1 MADNLSKIKFFL
13 GTPSEVERECNNWI
27 LAGGFCY
34 SSVNMA
40 GTADKVILSVVYLMQ
55 ENYMYF

>member
-1 MADNLSKIKFFL
+1 MANSPHKIKFFI
-13 GTPSEVERECNNWI
+13 GTPSEVEREFNNRI

-34 SSVNMA
+34 NSVNMA
-40 GTADKVILSVVYLMQ
+40 GTADKVALSVVYRMQ